1 LFICRLREVAEKIS
15 HHGFVNAPG
24 FRAIRN
30 LVITQCVV
38 GPTYIALLL
47 EVRSYVVTLTHNICK
62 HIFFPRIFLLYN
74 FNKSGF
80 EAKEIF

>member
-1 LFICRLREVAEKIS
+1 MSCNIYIIRIFLEISWLLLVSCFIFRLREVAEKIS

-47 EVRSYVVTLTHNICK
+47 EVYNYFVT
-62 HIFFPRIFLLYN
+62 
-74 FNKSGF
+74 
-80 EAKEIF
+80 